1 MTRRLA
7 PREVT
12 APQGQ
17 QEPKAAPK
25 CRIRAGI
32 LRQPWGTATNP
43 PPAVPRQLRVGTE
56 PLWDRTRRGTHRGGG
71 RTEGQH
77 VTRTHRTRGSSG
89 SCCHDPPGT
98 AGGSSWETPKST
110 HAEGAEPGWAPG
122 RAVPTPGLGHR
133 PPVELLGP
141 GWGAAGPQRDR
152 KGAYGTLDGSWSEGW
167 SGGHGS
173 MRDGLGRARRRGWSG
188 VNVWGGELGNIW
200 GGQQKHRTPINAGR
214 GQRGDRARR
223 GGPSA
228 GPSVTPRVPL
238 LCSCHQPLGHHDHLP
253 PCPVLPDPGDS

>member
-1 MTRRLA
+1 MEGDTQAGTPRGDGTPRTAGAQSWSQVQDLCWDPASALGHSDKSHCA
-7 PREVT
+7 PSAR
-12 APQGQ
+12 G
-17 QEPKAAPK
+17 
-25 CRIRAGI
+25 
-32 LRQPWGTATNP
+32 
-43 PPAVPRQLRVGTE
+43 GTE
-56 PLWDRTRRGTHRGGG
+56 PHRDRTRRGTHRGGS

-77 VTRTHRTRGSSG
+77 VTWTHRTRGSWG
-89 SCCHDPPGT
+89 SCCCHDPPGT

-110 HAEGAEPGWAPG
+110 HAEGPEPGWAPG
-122 RAVPTPGLGHR
+122 RAVPRPGLGHR

-214 GQRGDRARR
+214 GQRGDRAQR
-223 GGPSA
+223 GD
-228 GPSVTPRVPL
+228 PRQGRP
-238 LCSCHQPLGHHDHLP
+238 
-253 PCPVLPDPGDS
+253 